1 MRQGRWVRAES
12 NSGRGVWTES
22 DLGKGARAESDL
34 DMCCMSADTGI
45 VCSCLQVLALFAGQP
60 YDSEL
65 QDLTNLDSH
74 LTNTCR
80 LEGALAEEEA
90 VRLLSELPE
99 VTGQATAQL
108 HMLC

>member
-1 MRQGRWVRAES
+1 M
-12 NSGRGVWTES
+12 
-22 DLGKGARAESDL
+22 
-34 DMCCMSADTGI
+34 
-45 VCSCLQVLALFAGQP
+45 LALFAGQP

-99 VTGQATAQL
+99 VIRQPSAQL
-108 HMLC
+108 HMLFCVLLLLFLLFFFIFLVLKTFSSFFC